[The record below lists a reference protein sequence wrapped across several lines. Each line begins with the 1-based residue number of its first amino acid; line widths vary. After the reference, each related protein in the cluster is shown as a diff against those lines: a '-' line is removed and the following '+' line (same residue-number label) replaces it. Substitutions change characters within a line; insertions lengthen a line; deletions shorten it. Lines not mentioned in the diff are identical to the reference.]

1 MAETPEDVVVA
12 TPKPKQGLFH
22 HFRWFDENDTPE
34 ERKLIW
40 KLDLLIVPYALLV
53 YWVKYLDA
61 ANLNNAYVSGMK
73 EDLNLGGNDLSH
85 LQSALLI
92 GNCIG
97 QVPGAYFFPKV
108 PLHILIPALGLGWGI
123 FNLLQYRA
131 KGLPELIAYR
141 FLIGLFEA
149 SRNDASPFFI
159 AVHYTLGSWYKG
171 HELDRRGSC
180 FYIGLALGTLT
191 ASLLQAAATKNLD
204 GVNGLE
210 GWRWNFIITSV
221 CTLPLTF
228 VGWFIFPS
236 TPDKPNRF
244 SINKRDIEIAKKR
257 LESSGHRPPA
267 DWTWKL
273 VKKVFSTWHIYVLV
287 FWNIMFWNGS
297 LNTANGGYLLWIK
310 SLKRYSIPEV
320 NNLGATMPAIGIFI
334 TLAVCFGAD
343 FFRSPAWAITLAY
356 IVNILGLVIIII
368 WEVPEPSL
376 WFAFNTTYFANAI
389 SSVLYG
395 GSTQLGTEHTSALPE
410 QRAFTRVMMNA
421 ICQSTTA
428 WTLILTFPTVEAP
441 RFTKEY
447 SFVVA
452 CAIIL
457 IVMTRQHKEL
467 QESDD
472 ERSREV
478 ADLVEPTTIEV
489 EPIKKI

>member
-1 MAETPEDVVVA
+1 MAETPEGVLISDKKA
-12 TPKPKQGLFH
+12 IKGLFH
-22 HFRWFDENDTPE
+22 NFRWFDENDTPE

-61 ANLNNAYVSGMK
+61 ANLNNAYVSRMK
-73 EDLNLGGNDLSH
+73 EDLNLGGNDLAH

-108 PLHILIPALGLGWGI
+108 PLHILIPGLDLGWGI

-131 KGLPELIAYR
+131 K
-141 FLIGLFEA
+141 
-149 SRNDASPFFI
+149 
-159 AVHYTLGSWYKG
+159 VHYTLGSWYKG
-171 HELDRRGSC
+171 HELGRRGSC
-180 FYIGLALGTLT
+180 FYIGLAIGILT

-204 GVNGLE
+204 GMNGLE

-221 CTLPLTF
+221 CTLPLAF
-228 VGWFIFPS
+228 VGWFVFPG
-236 TPDKPNRF
+236 TPDKPNRL

-273 VKKVFSTWHIYVLV
+273 VKKVFSTWHIYALV
-287 FWNIMFWNGS
+287 FWDITFWNGS
-297 LNTANGGYLLWIK
+297 LNTANGGYLLWVK
-310 SLKRYSIPEV
+310 PLKRYSIPEV

-334 TLAVCFGAD
+334 TLA
-343 FFRSPAWAITLAY
+343 AWAITLAY
-356 IVNILGLVIIII
+356 IMNSLGLIIIII
-368 WEVPEPSL
+368 WEVTEPGL

-389 SSVLYG
+389 SSVIYG
-395 GSTQLGTEHTSALPE
+395 WAQNILRHSPE
-410 QRAFTRVMMNA
+410 QRAFTLVMINA

-428 WTLILTFPTVEAP
+428 WTLIWTFPTVEAP
-441 RFTKEY
+441 RFTKGY

-452 CAIIL
+452 CAIML
-457 IVMTRQHKEL
+457 IVMTWVVKYLHDKQERQHKEL
-467 QESDD
+467 QESDE
-472 ERSREV
+472 ERIRV
-478 ADLVEPTTIEV
+478 TVDLVEPVTVKV
-489 EPIKKI
+489 EPTKKI